1 MDIADRQAGL
11 YRCAVRFSD
20 GKSIV
25 AIRNG
30 FAVASAKF
38 PCFKLNTKLQAA
50 VAVLFGFVL
59 ESTGETNAVSQI
71 KCRTTEACV
80 AQINHNGA
88 IQ

>member
-1 MDIADRQAGL
+1 MLISSTGMPVPVKHIRPSLKVMPVTGRQYRL

-50 VAVLFGFVL
+50 VAVLPVDFPGYL
-59 ESTGETNAVSQI
+59 
-71 KCRTTEACV
+71 
-80 AQINHNGA
+80 
-88 IQ
+88 